1 MEIEADDFTTI
12 AGLVINEQ
20 GTVPNVGERLTIRG
34 LEVEVLEADER
45 RISRLRVRV
54 KPETVTEE
62 TDENQKQISA
72 GKNN

>member
-1 MEIEADDFTTI
+1 
-12 AGLVINEQ
+12 
-20 GTVPNVGERLTIRG
+20 VGERLTIRG

-72 GKNN
+72 GKKN